1 MVSQEQSEHSDFFFL
16 ESFDIRTLR
25 TYYFFEEKKTHT
37 QKTLES
43 AYLSN
48 FIEMAKSS
56 FTIIQKTVFIF

>member
-1 MVSQEQSEHSDFFFL
+1 MSTPIFF
-16 ESFDIRTLR
+16 SRKFDIRTLR
-25 TYYFFEEKKTHT
+25 TYYFFEEKKNTHT
-37 QKTLES
+37 EDS